1 MLTADR
7 AVGLVVQQLYGLRIR
22 TPWPV
27 RGLSAANGP
36 WDVEFVANRPDVLA
50 RAASRVP
57 DEQRNRWAQYAALP
71 DGSAYRRW
79 SNLFE
84 FLVTAD
90 ARHIYAQTLTD
101 VDNEAML
108 AYLLVDALSFSM
120 VRLGWEPL
128 HATAVATDHGVV
140 GFLGNS
146 GDGKSTLAA
155 LLLQQR
161 CKLVTDDMLVLV
173 RDRETWLA
181 QPGPPRLKLYRDMAD
196 HILGVAPGRIAMNPD
211 TTKLIV
217 PLDTDDCTAEPHPLR
232 ALYVLRSVGED
243 RSSALRIEQLSPAAA
258 FPRVLAHTAGH
269 YPSEIARLQRQFQFT
284 TTLVREIPVKTLSY
298 PREKAEMARLR
309 DAVLADLSRSSE

>member
-27 RGLSAANGP
+27 RGLSACDGP

-57 DEQRNRWAQYAALP
+57 DEQKNRWAQYAALP

>member
-27 RGLSAANGP
+27 RGLSAADGP

-57 DEQRNRWAQYAALP
+57 DEQRNSWAQYAALP

-196 HILGVAPGRIAMNPD
+196 HILGVAPGRSAMNPD

-269 YPSEIARLQRQFQFT
+269 YPSEIARLQRQFEFT
-284 TTLVREIPVKTLSY
+284 TTLVRETPVKTLSY

>member
-27 RGLSAANGP
+27 RGLSAGNGP

-101 VDNEAML
+101 VDNEAMM

>member
-27 RGLSAANGP
+27 RGLSAADGP

>member
-27 RGLSAANGP
+27 RGLSAADGP

-90 ARHIYAQTLTD
+90 ARHIYAQTLID

-269 YPSEIARLQRQFQFT
+269 YPSEIARLQRQFEFT
-284 TTLVREIPVKTLSY
+284 TTLVRETPVKTLSY

>member
-27 RGLSAANGP
+27 RGLSAGDGP

-269 YPSEIARLQRQFQFT
+269 YPSEIARLQRQFEFT

>member
-27 RGLSAANGP
+27 RGLSAGDGP

>member
-27 RGLSAANGP
+27 RGLSAGNGP

>member
-27 RGLSAANGP
+27 RGLSAGDGP
-36 WDVEFVANRPDVLA
+36 WDGEIVASRPDVLA

-128 HATAVATDHGVV
+128 HATAVATDDGVV

-232 ALYVLRSVGED
+232 ALYVLRSVGEN

>member
-27 RGLSAANGP
+27 RGLSAGNGP

-269 YPSEIARLQRQFQFT
+269 YPSEIARLQRQFEFT
-284 TTLVREIPVKTLSY
+284 TTLVRETPVKTLSY

>member
-27 RGLSAANGP
+27 RGLSAGNGP
-36 WDVEFVANRPDVLA
+36 WDVEFVASRPDVLA

>member
-27 RGLSAANGP
+27 RGLSAADGP

-243 RSSALRIEQLSPAAA
+243 RSSVRIEQLSPAAA

-269 YPSEIARLQRQFQFT
+269 YPSEIARLQRQFEFT
-284 TTLVREIPVKTLSY
+284 TTLVRETPVKTLSY

>member
-27 RGLSAANGP
+27 RGLSAGNGP

-269 YPSEIARLQRQFQFT
+269 YPSEIARLQRQFEFT

>member
-27 RGLSAANGP
+27 RGLSAGDGP

-128 HATAVATDHGVV
+128 HATAVATDDGVV

-217 PLDTDDCTAEPHPLR
+217 LLDTDDCTAEPHPLR

-269 YPSEIARLQRQFQFT
+269 YPSEIARLQRQFEFT

>member
-27 RGLSAANGP
+27 RGLSAGNGP

-71 DGSAYRRW
+71 DGSVYRRW

-269 YPSEIARLQRQFQFT
+269 YPSEIARLQRQFEFT

>member
-27 RGLSAANGP
+27 RGLSAADGP

-269 YPSEIARLQRQFQFT
+269 YPSEIARLQRQFEFT